1 MIILGIVLLLVGY
14 LAGIA
19 ILKTLGIV
27 LLVVGVALY
36 LLGSTG
42 HAIAGRRH
50 YW

>member
-1 MIILGIVLLLVGY
+1 MIIFGILLFVVGI

-27 LLVVGVALY
+27 VAVVGIGLY